1 MRTLTVKFQCY
12 NNKNT
17 VFKTETYKAVG
28 KSDEQGVRND
38 KSRENDIH
46 F

>member
-1 MRTLTVKFQCY
+1 MKTLTVKFQCC

-28 KSDEQGVRND
+28 KSDEQGVHND
-38 KSRENDIH
+38 KSRENDIQ